1 MKLLLSEEIRNRGM
15 ITAKARRTYFP
26 KLTQDEIRDM
36 LGRLGLDKQVAI
48 EYLAVELAI
57 MTPKGVIMRVSPEDD
72 GRIALWTDNLK
83 DGETPREGA
92 IRMLKEQTGIVITD
106 KSLQFVDTEYYR
118 HEFAN
123 GDKVFLNAFRYAIYF
138 DEVPKL
144 VNPKFHPVLIKHT
157 FRANQEDFVDKLLYE
172 KK

>member
-57 MTPKGVIMRVSPEDD
+57 MTPK
-72 GRIALWTDNLK
+72 
-83 DGETPREGA
+83 
-92 IRMLKEQTGIVITD
+92 
-106 KSLQFVDTEYYR
+106 
-118 HEFAN
+118 
-123 GDKVFLNAFRYAIYF
+123 
-138 DEVPKL
+138 
-144 VNPKFHPVLIKHT
+144 
-157 FRANQEDFVDKLLYE
+157 
-172 KK
+172 

>member
-36 LGRLGLDKQVAI
+36 LGRLGLDKQV
-48 EYLAVELAI
+48 AI

-144 VNPKFHPVLIKHT
+144 INPKFHPVLIKHT
-157 FRANQEDFVDKLLYE
+157 FRANQEDFVDKLLHE